1 MRLRSMAATLAC
13 LVCLLDAPA
22 FAQPAKVTTDGTNRQ
37 SPVKIASVTLTDTTP
52 DSFYLSGNSGGS
64 LSEVRVTTSIKN
76 TSGQNL
82 NNITITVTI
91 YDLTDKKLAEY
102 TKNLAVLT
110 ADEVY
115 EYHTPTFENTSLALV
130 QARVTVSHDKQQLA
144 TQENRG
150 EGTNPP
156 PVYDTG
162 GEKAPKYDT
171 TPQYP
176 KDKDAPPGY

>member
-13 LVCLLDAPA
+13 LVCLLHTPA

-37 SPVKIASVTLTDTTP
+37 SPVKVVSVTLTDSTP
-52 DSFYLSGNSGGS
+52 DSFYLSGNTGGS
-64 LSEVRVTTSIKN
+64 QSEVRVSTAIKN

-82 NNITITVTI
+82 SNITIKVTI

-102 TKNLAVLT
+102 TKNLAMLT

-115 EYHTPTFENTSLALV
+115 EYHSPTFENTSLALV
-130 QARVTVSHDKQQLA
+130 QARVTVTHDKQVLA
-144 TQENRG
+144 TQENQG

-156 PVYDTG
+156 PVYDRG
-162 GEKAPKYDT
+162 GKDAPKYDT
-171 TPQYP
+171 PKYP
-176 KDKDAPPGY
+176 DDKDAPPGY